1 MRDPFI
7 LLYFFLFIF
16 FAIAAWLKFV
26 NNKFGHAR
34 VNPKFSQVA
43 PTDRAPHRTF
53 KRIPVPVSRIFFWYA
68 EGFRLFRKD
77 WAVWLGII
85 LLCVALLISLLVL
98 FISIEFLIKITGFEA
113 IGLLKIVL
121 IVFGFIL
128 PYLLLGGLFIGCDD
142 LARGKGLRVGHVVA
156 VLRQQKY
163 ELLKLGFWV
172 QFVYG
177 LGLFIASGFIVIGLS
192 SLGSVFHSR
201 FVESFFSLAAL
212 LINLVSI
219 HAFIMA
225 LCLAVA
231 LVVFENKAASDALK
245 SGFSTLFANIL
256 AFSLYGLIS
265 ILAIL
270 TVFKVIDFGLIPL
283 HEFNPSNIRLW
294 YWIDGLFVFLALGPI
309 LIPSAYV
316 AYRELYED
324 TKIEPTSY
332 AQD

>member
-156 VLRQQKY
+156 VIRQQKY

-192 SLGSVFHSR
+192 NLGSVFHSR

-270 TVFKVIDFGLIPL
+270 TILKVIDFGLIPL